1 MKVRKLFESRLATW
15 AATKGIDVAW
25 ENAHYTP
32 GDTTYLRAFLLRG
45 ATTSRDMA
53 GTNRHRVGVF
63 QVNVVAPL
71 GSGPG
76 AAEAIGEEICT
87 LFPAQLR
94 LTDSAFTVIVTQPM
108 ALASGIAGDDRYTVP
123 VSCRYLSDHY

>member
-1 MKVRKLFESRLATW
+1 M
-15 AATKGIDVAW
+15 
-25 ENAHYTP
+25 
-32 GDTTYLRAFLLRG
+32 
-45 ATTSRDMA
+45 
-53 GTNRHRVGVF
+53 F
-63 QVNVVAPL
+63 QVNFFAPL
-71 GSGPG
+71 RSVPG
-76 AAEAIGEEICT
+76 EGEAIGEELCT